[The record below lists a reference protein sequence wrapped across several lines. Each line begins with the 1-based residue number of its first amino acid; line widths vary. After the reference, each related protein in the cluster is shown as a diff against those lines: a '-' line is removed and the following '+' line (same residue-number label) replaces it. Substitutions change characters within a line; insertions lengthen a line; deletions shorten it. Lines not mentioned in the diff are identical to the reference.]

1 MRFNGLDL
9 NLLVAL
15 DALLAEGSIT
25 RAAHRVHLT
34 QSAMSGALARLREHF
49 DDPLFVQVGRKM
61 VRTPLAEGLEAAVRD
76 ILLRIDSALDIRPQF
91 EPAESKRRFVIAASD
106 YIMAVLLDRVLAR
119 ACTEAPGVTFAL
131 EPLDK
136 GPALLDQ
143 GEIDLLI
150 IPPRFGA
157 ESHPSEV
164 AIRDTYTC
172 VVWNGNTHV
181 GRRLTMAQYL
191 EAGHVSTWLGPE
203 RAPTFEDW
211 FMKRYGI
218 ERRIEV
224 LTYNLTSP
232 MRLVVGT
239 QRIATVHTRLAQ
251 LLEHAMPVRLVR
263 PPVEFPGFECV
274 MQWHRYKSHDP
285 GLVWLRRLVHE
296 VVAAAP

>member
-61 VRTPLAEGLEAAVRD
+61 VRTPLADGLEAAVRD

-91 EPAESKRRFVIAASD
+91 APAESKRRFVIAASD

-157 ESHPSEV
+157 DSHPSEV

-181 GRRLTMAQYL
+181 GRRLTMTADLQL
-191 EAGHVSTWLGPE
+191 LLGLGLY
-203 RAPTFEDW
+203 A
-211 FMKRYGI
+211 
-218 ERRIEV
+218 
-224 LTYNLTSP
+224 LSP
-232 MRLVVGT
+232 
-239 QRIATVHTRLAQ
+239 TVHSAMADMAGAMKDASLRFWAVEHLSLMLLAVVFIHIGRAGSRRKGPSDRLRHRKAAIFFG
-251 LLEHAMPVRLVR
+251 LALAAIFLAMPWPWLVENAR
-263 PPVEFPGFECV
+263 PYLPALPF
-274 MQWHRYKSHDP
+274 
-285 GLVWLRRLVHE
+285 
-296 VVAAAP
+296 